1 MLGLSD
7 TDVAGGERVDH
18 GGQVIDQGCQL
29 QAGSD
34 LAVGE
39 VGVGSEPA
47 GHRAVAVVE
56 EQLAALGLGNDRS
69 EFGLD
74 SAGVQLQLSEALGH
88 RGVVQPGELF
98 AKVVDTGGDHDGTLS
113 YVCAKNNE
121 KKNK

>member
-88 RGVVQPGELF
+88 RRRRPTRRAVREGCRH
-98 AKVVDTGGDHDGTLS
+98 GGDHDGTLS
-113 YVCAKNNE
+113 YVCAKNNQ